1 LPAGANNATA
11 GYYDYVRVTFTITSA
26 AAYGTGFQLYMAEW
40 WGGYPASRRNVEWHD
55 SAKNVWWPAKV
66 YGTQFVDSESTG
78 FYLDPG
84 ATSNLTG
91 LTVTNTIS
99 GSINGNASTATT
111 LQTARTIAGVSFNG
125 SANIT
130 LTGQNISTG
139 TGTAANDLEVAKYLR
154 WKNYGNNHVLI
165 DASAGTNPAGGA
177 IDRYTPGNTI
187 NSTGAGSSSWGE
199 AISLMGWNGSAT
211 YGVRVD
217 RARSIDNQANSAT
230 ITATSA
236 NTASQIVQR
245 DASGNFSAG
254 TITAT
259 LAGLATSETLSTVT
273 GRGASTS
280 TQISV
285 GTSAGGSMF
294 TGTKQG
300 SGYSDQ
306 VSGATFKS
314 ITENPNGGSY
324 AFAAYYGGAP
334 GTGTNSFFVGASGD
348 GYFRSNVG
356 IGTTGP
362 TAKLQVVGSV
372 FFGTGT
378 YEQPGILTISQS
390 TSDLL
395 SLVNAGIVKATFSI
409 PSQTGSSRRIN
420 LVDTDN
426 SSVKVMT
433 WKLDGTG
440 NVGIGTETPGYKLE
454 VNGSFAATTKSFV
467 IKHPTKEGK
476 KLRYG
481 SLEGPENGVYVRGRL
496 KGSNTID
503 LPDYWEKLVDPDS
516 ITVNLTP
523 VGKHQKLYVESVS
536 YKHVV
541 VEKDGL
547 FSGEIDCFYTVFAER
562 IDVEK
567 LQVEIDA

>member
-1 LPAGANNATA
+1 MPSSVL
-11 GYYDYVRVTFTITSA
+11 
-26 AAYGTGFQLYMAEW
+26 
-40 WGGYPASRRNVEWHD
+40 
-55 SAKNVWWPAKV
+55 
-66 YGTQFVDSESTG
+66 
-78 FYLDPG
+78 
-84 ATSNLTG
+84 
-91 LTVTNTIS
+91 
-99 GSINGNASTATT
+99 INGNQAIHAGNYTTYAMKQMATT
-111 LQTARTIAGVSFNG
+111 NNNIDSDYGVGSITFDPVPTG
-125 SANIT
+125 TPPASSANIRTLNLGENYDRRTQLAFTWDADRAFFRRRNSSGWQSWYEFLHTGNIGNGT
-130 LTGQNISTG
+130 LTLAVSG
-139 TGTAANDLEVAKYLR
+139 TGL
-154 WKNYGNNHVLI
+154 
-165 DASAGTNPAGGA
+165 S
-177 IDRYTPGNTI
+177 
-187 NSTGAGSSSWGE
+187 
-199 AISLMGWNGSAT
+199 GSASFT
-211 YGVRVD
+211 
-217 RARSIDNQANSAT
+217 ANQSGAAT
-230 ITATSA
+230 FTVTSNATSA
-236 NTASQIVQR
+236 NTASTIVAR

-300 SGYSDQ
+300 STYGDQ

-314 ITENPNGGSY
+314 ITDNPNGGSY

-356 IGTTGP
+356 IGTTSPGGKLEVQ
-362 TAKLQVVGSV
+362 TASGSAATAVILRTSDSASANCAIRWQNSSGTNQAGIGSV
-372 FFGTGT
+372 FNVSD
-378 YEQPGILTISQS
+378 PGAIEFLNNTTTNMILRS
-390 TSDLL
+390 
-395 SLVNAGIVKATFSI
+395 
-409 PSQTGSSRRIN
+409 
-420 LVDTDN
+420 
-426 SSVKVMT
+426 
-433 WKLDGTG
+433 TG
-440 NVGIGTETPGYKLE
+440 NVGIGTNNPGYKLE